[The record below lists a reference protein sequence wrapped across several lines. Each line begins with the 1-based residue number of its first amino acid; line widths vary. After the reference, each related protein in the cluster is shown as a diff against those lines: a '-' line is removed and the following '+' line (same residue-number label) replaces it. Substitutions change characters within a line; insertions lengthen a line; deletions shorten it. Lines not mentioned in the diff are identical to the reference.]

1 MTFTE
6 INSPATGTDNFPGR
20 QSTTQIH
27 PCMGMAG
34 AARPKSLKNPSVGFQ
49 LGLCMAVLAVLCVAQ
64 VAVLTGVLWAEVA
77 TNPTVSF

>member
-1 MTFTE
+1 
-6 INSPATGTDNFPGR
+6 
-20 QSTTQIH
+20 
-27 PCMGMAG
+27 MGMAG